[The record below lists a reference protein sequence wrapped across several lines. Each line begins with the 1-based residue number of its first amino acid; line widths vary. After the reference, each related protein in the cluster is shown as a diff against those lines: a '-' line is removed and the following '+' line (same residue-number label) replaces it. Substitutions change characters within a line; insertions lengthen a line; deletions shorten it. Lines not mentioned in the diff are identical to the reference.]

1 MYVFVHVCVPLCCVY
16 GTCVCVCGLAQG
28 SAPPRGWHSECIIT
42 INEKVN
48 GAFSY
53 ISIYIW
59 TIWAHKWCLG
69 GRGQHHSALKQ
80 RGLMC
85 FYGHQM
91 LWIMMRPLNANQMTL
106 DRPWSTV
113 PAWKLS
119 PIDTMKEKETQ
130 KKLPQAGQHVL
141 AVLLFWDI
149 MVNFIDYH
157 GWKIIINQ
165 RYYFCK
171 THTHTHAFFAL
182 GLCMKA

>member
-1 MYVFVHVCVPLCCVY
+1 MCTCVFACTCLNVFVCLHV
-16 GTCVCVCGLAQG
+16 VCVCGTCVRGHAQG

-69 GRGQHHSALKQ
+69 GRGQRHSALKQ

-85 FYGHQM
+85 FCGHQM
-91 LWIMMRPLNANQMTL
+91 LWIMTRPLNANQMTL

-119 PIDTMKEKETQ
+119 PTDTMKERGDTDRAAISRTKHF
-130 KKLPQAGQHVL
+130 P
-141 AVLLFWDI
+141 AVLHLWD
-149 MVNFIDYH
+149 M
-157 GWKIIINQ
+157 
-165 RYYFCK
+165 
-171 THTHTHAFFAL
+171 
-182 GLCMKA
+182 M